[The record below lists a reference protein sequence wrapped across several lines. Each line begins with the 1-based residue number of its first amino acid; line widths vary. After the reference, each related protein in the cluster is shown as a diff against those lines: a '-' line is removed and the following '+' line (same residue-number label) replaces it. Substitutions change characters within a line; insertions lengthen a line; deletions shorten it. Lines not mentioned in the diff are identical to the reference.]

1 VAGVDLAR
9 PAGGATTPTPLPGAA
24 SRSIAQLLEGSPAP
38 AQLLGSSSR
47 GAWLRL
53 GSQVIVLAGPGPAR
67 LPNGVAIGGSDPV
80 FPRPGEPCVVGE
92 GRLAFG
98 DTEVGV
104 VRWWDP
110 RPALQPVTVASLAA
124 AAAELRGLLT
134 CPSHQLLASAL
145 DQRDV
150 AAVRRA
156 MLDLLGRGPGL
167 TPEGD
172 DVLAGVL
179 AGLRLL
185 GPAIGSDWAAD
196 MLRSMAAIIRAD
208 APRRTTSL
216 SEALLHH
223 AAAGE
228 VAGPVA
234 NLMQALTGRG
244 DLSAAVARLRG
255 LGATSGVAMGC
266 GVLLAVDVL
275 TKDGGR

>member
-9 PAGGATTPTPLPGAA
+9 AAGGVVTPTQLPGTA
-24 SRSIAQLLEGSPAP
+24 SRSIAPLLVGTPTPAR
-38 AQLLGSSSR
+38 LLGSSSR

-53 GSQVIVLAGPGPAR
+53 GSQVIVVTGRGAAR
-67 LPNGVAIGGSDPV
+67 LPNGVAVGWSGPN

-98 DTEVGV
+98 DTEVGI

-110 RPALQPVTVASLAA
+110 RPTLQPVTVAGLAA
-124 AAAELRGLLT
+124 AAAEVRGLLA

-150 AAVRRA
+150 ATVRRA

-167 TPEGD
+167 TPQGD
-172 DVLAGVL
+172 DVLVGVL

-185 GPAIGSDWAAD
+185 GPAIGSDWAAS
-196 MLRSMAAIIRAD
+196 MLGSMAPIIRVE

-216 SEALLHH
+216 SAALLHH
-223 AAAGE
+223 ATAGE

-234 NLMQALTGRG
+234 NLLQALTGRG

-255 LGATSGVAMGC
+255 MGATSGVAMGC
-266 GVLLAVDVL
+266 GVLLAVDVV
-275 TKDGGR
+275 TEDGDR